1 MFANSVNGIVYFTG
15 NYNYLRGQKMIESV
29 TEPIKFTTVALDIR
43 NKNQPIKKLV
53 SGANHTCIL
62 VNNKIFCRG

>member
-1 MFANSVNGIVYFTG
+1 
-15 NYNYLRGQKMIESV
+15 MIESV
-29 TEPIKFTTVALDIR
+29 NIPMKFTTVSLDAR
-43 NKNQPIKKLV
+43 NRNQPIQKLV